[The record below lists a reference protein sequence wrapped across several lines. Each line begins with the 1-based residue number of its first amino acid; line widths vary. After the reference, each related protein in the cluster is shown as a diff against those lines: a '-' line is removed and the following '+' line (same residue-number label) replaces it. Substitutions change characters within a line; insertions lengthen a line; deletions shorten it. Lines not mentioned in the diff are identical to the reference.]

1 MWALC
6 IGLAL
11 ALDLGGGSDRR
22 HHRHHH
28 RHHHAAPK
36 AALAATASA
45 SSHAAATA
53 SASSGLKEPIL
64 RLHKANRTHAAV
76 HHPHNATAKAASS
89 TPTAAPLEHKAA
101 PEQKAAVQG
110 KAEAKAAPKAAP
122 KLRRHSLAHAAD
134 EPKNTPVAKAKRAAA
149 KAAEAAEPKST
160 PAAKAKH
167 VAAKV
172 AEPIEPKNTP
182 VAKAKRAAAKAA
194 EAAEPK
200 NTPVAKAKHVAAKA
214 AEPIEPKNT
223 PVAKAKRAAAKVAEA
238 EAAVAKAA
246 APAEPPALR
255 AAHEA
260 GAPKLVPAHSAQ
272 PAASQEVPK
281 QAPRLLRGSES
292 RASAPLDHLEHV
304 LDDDDTIDAAGDLDD
319 PTTLAAGLTLGSD
332 DAEASGATKLAKGN
346 EATLVTGSSDA
357 VKPLPDLQTA
367 GLGLDFDKEDR
378 AYQRVAGVLE
388 KFPRLASKPIW
399 DLVNPSA
406 LASHNPP
413 VVDMKMR
420 DMQTLLSPSGKELA
434 KSFPELTLR
443 DLPLF
448 EWMPKHVA
456 PKDWANPAEVT
467 LSQYVPFLP
476 DLVART
482 ALQDVRLQDLQ
493 AVAERKRL
501 IWADTWKAV
510 HANGTVDLAASVK
523 ELSYKLQQAETH
535 RQEAMVDLRALQKE
549 HKRAV
554 VERKEL
560 QKRYEEDQEL
570 IMHQQRMLADGQK
583 VQTGLELKLSSLE
596 ATRREQRRQLEE
608 ISEKTLNFSHEVN
621 QLRRNIHEK
630 TQEIW
635 KLGQEKEQLLTRIQM
650 LQNRLLEDAQLATQL
665 KAAKRED
672 HVLKQE
678 LNATLVDEAAEE
690 RRNKALTTEV
700 ETLEAE
706 NHRLA
711 AANLGDARW
720 GEGQADSE

>member
-11 ALDLGGGSDRR
+11 ALDLGDGSDRR
-22 HHRHHH
+22 HHRHRHH
-28 RHHHAAPK
+28 HHHAAPK
-36 AALAATASA
+36 AALAATSA
-45 SSHAAATA
+45 SSA
-53 SASSGLKEPIL
+53 LREPIL
-64 RLHKANRTHAAV
+64 RLHKANHSHP
-76 HHPHNATAKAASS
+76 HHKHNATARPAAKVGS
-89 TPTAAPLEHKAA
+89 TPTAAPLEHAAPQHAA
-101 PEQKAAVQG
+101 PEQKVAVTAA
-110 KAEAKAAPKAAP
+110 KAAPQTAPKADAKTEAKAAPKAAP
-122 KLRRHSLAHAAD
+122 KAEAKTDAKTEAKAEAKATPKLRGRSLAHAAA

-149 KAAEAAEPKST
+149 K
-160 PAAKAKH
+160 
-167 VAAKV
+167 V
-172 AEPIEPKNTP
+172 AEP
-182 VAKAKRAAAKAA
+182 V
-194 EAAEPK
+194 
-200 NTPVAKAKHVAAKA
+200 
-214 AEPIEPKNT
+214 EPKNT

-238 EAAVAKAA
+238 SAAFAKAA

-255 AAHEA
+255 AAA
-260 GAPKLVPAHSAQ
+260 K
-272 PAASQEVPK
+272 PAAMDEAK
-281 QAPRLLRGSES
+281 PRL
-292 RASAPLDHLEHV
+292 RAARPRAPLEHLEHV
-304 LDDDDTIDAAGDLDD
+304 LGDDDTITAAEDLADPSAADD
-319 PTTLAAGLTLGSD
+319 VDLTLGSD
-332 DAEASGATKLAKGN
+332 EAHGATKLAKGN

-357 VKPLPDLQTA
+357 VKPLPDLA
-367 GLGLDFDKEDR
+367 SPLLGTDFDKEDR
-378 AYQRVAGVLE
+378 AYQRVAAVLE
-388 KFPRLASKPIW
+388 HFPRLASKPVW

-406 LASHNPP
+406 LAAHNPP
-413 VVDMKMR
+413 VVDMKLR
-420 DMQTLLSPSGKELA
+420 DLTTLLSPSGKEIA
-434 KSFPELTLR
+434 KAFPELTLR

-456 PKDWANPAEVT
+456 PQDWANPAEVT
-467 LSQYVPFLP
+467 LSQYVTFLP

-501 IWADTWKAV
+501 VWADTWKAV

-523 ELSYKLQQAETH
+523 ELSYKLEQAETRRH
-535 RQEAMVDLRALQKE
+535 EAMMDLRTLQKE
-549 HKRAV
+549 HERAI

-560 QKRYEEDQEL
+560 QKRYEDDQEL

-608 ISEKTLNFSHEVN
+608 ISEKTLNFSREVN
-621 QLRRNIHEK
+621 NLRKNIHEK

-635 KLGQEKEQLLTRIQM
+635 QLGQEKETLLARIQM

-665 KAAKRED
+665 KAARKED

-678 LNATLVDEAAEE
+678 LNATLTDEAAQE
-690 RRNKALTTEV
+690 RTNRALTQEV

-720 GEGQADSE
+720 GKADSE